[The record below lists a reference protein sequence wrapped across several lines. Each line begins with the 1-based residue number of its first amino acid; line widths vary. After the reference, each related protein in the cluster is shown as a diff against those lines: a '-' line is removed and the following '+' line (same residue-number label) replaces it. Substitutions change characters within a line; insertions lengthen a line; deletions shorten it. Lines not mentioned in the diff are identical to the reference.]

1 MIVISD
7 DACNDS
13 SQKLSKLLYQF
24 IMSLRI
30 LLNIQVAINSIE
42 HVDHLMYV
50 KQDAEN
56 APSPYIFYFSIHQ
69 MLYIV
74 FINLNYLPSRY
85 VKFRV
90 LPICA
95 FYSKVL

>member
-1 MIVISD
+1 M
-7 DACNDS
+7 N
-13 SQKLSKLLYQF
+13 LHTLLH
-24 IMSLRI
+24 IHEE
-30 LLNIQVAINSIE
+30 NNSIE
-42 HVDHLMYV
+42 HVDLLMYV
-50 KQDAEN
+50 KQDAKHVT
-56 APSPYIFYFSIHQ
+56 SPMRKMSPNIFYFSINQ